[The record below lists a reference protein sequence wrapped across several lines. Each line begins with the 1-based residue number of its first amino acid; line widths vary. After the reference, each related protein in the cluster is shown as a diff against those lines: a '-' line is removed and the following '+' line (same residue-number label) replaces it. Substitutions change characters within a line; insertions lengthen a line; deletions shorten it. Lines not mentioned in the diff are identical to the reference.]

1 MKKIKTKQLFIL
13 LAYFVMLTCVNTSCS
28 SDKESDHSITNLTA
42 VGQYVEDK
50 DNLSGIISYNNS
62 IDKWF
67 IQVPVEG
74 SIDHVT
80 CYYPVQIDPS
90 FCTNRLRIRFSGK
103 LYQLD
108 ETLKSQIPQVGG
120 YDYYAIQITQIRE
133 DD

>member
-1 MKKIKTKQLFIL
+1 MKTKQLFIL
-13 LAYFVMLTCVNTSCS
+13 LAYFVMLTCIIISCS

-50 DNLSGIISYNNS
+50 DNLSGIIRYNNS

-80 CYYPVQIDPS
+80 CYYPIQIDPS
-90 FCTNRLRIRFSGK
+90 FCTNKLKVRFSGK
-103 LYQLD
+103 VYQLD
-108 ETLKSQIPQVGG
+108 ETLRSQIPQVGG
-120 YDYYAIQITQIRE
+120 YDYYAIQITQIWE

>member
-1 MKKIKTKQLFIL
+1 MKTKQLFIL
-13 LAYFVMLTCVNTSCS
+13 LAYLAMLTCVITSCS
-28 SDKESDHSITNLTA
+28 SDKESDHSTTNLTA

-50 DNLSGIISYNNS
+50 DDLSGIISYNNS

-67 IQVPVEG
+67 IQVPVDG
-74 SIDHVT
+74 SIDHVAY
-80 CYYPVQIDPS
+80 YYPVQIDQS
-90 FCTNRLRIRFSGK
+90 LCTNKLRVRFSGK
-103 LYQLD
+103 VYQLD

>member
-1 MKKIKTKQLFIL
+1 MKTKQLFIL
-13 LAYFVMLTCVNTSCS
+13 LAYLAMLTCVITSCS

-50 DNLSGIISYNNS
+50 DDLSGIISYNNS

-74 SIDHVT
+74 SIDHVAY
-80 CYYPVQIDPS
+80 YYPIQIEPS
-90 FCTNRLRIRFSGK
+90 FCNNRLRVRFSGK
-103 LYQLD
+103 VYQLD
-108 ETLKSQIPQVGG
+108 ETLKSQIPQMGG
-120 YDYYAIQITQIRE
+120 YDYYAIQLTRIIR